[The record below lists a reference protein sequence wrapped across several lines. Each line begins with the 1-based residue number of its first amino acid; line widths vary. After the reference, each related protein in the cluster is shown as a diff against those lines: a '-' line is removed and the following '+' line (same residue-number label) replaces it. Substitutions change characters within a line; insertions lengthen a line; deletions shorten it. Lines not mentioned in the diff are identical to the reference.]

1 MTDHA
6 TEIGLYVDQ
15 DLLTRAKG
23 MLMLETGREPT
34 DDEVVAE
41 ALQRMVDGE
50 TDPETDVDSDDF
62 DLTRSSVELNNE
74 IKQQLNNEIKQR
86 QIAERAGRH
95 DFEMSVDERRDL
107 YDGEVDR

>member
-23 MLMLETGREPT
+23 MLMLETGRDPT

-74 IKQQLNNEIKQR
+74 IKQR